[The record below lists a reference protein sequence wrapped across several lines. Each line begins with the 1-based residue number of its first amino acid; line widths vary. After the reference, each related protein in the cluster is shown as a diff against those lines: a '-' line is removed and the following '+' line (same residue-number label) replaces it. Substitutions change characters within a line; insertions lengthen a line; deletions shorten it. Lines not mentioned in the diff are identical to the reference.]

1 MLFHTRALDP
11 LAVSGVVLLGLV
23 TALAAAILPVRSVLR
38 TDVMSVL
45 REQ

>member
-1 MLFHTRALDP
+1 
-11 LAVSGVVLLGLV
+11 VI
-23 TALAAAILPVRSVLR
+23 ALAAAFFPVRTVLR